1 MNLVNLGDFF
11 FSLCTELTLKCG
23 FMCLEMN
30 IFLLKNVKF

>member
-1 MNLVNLGDFF
+1 MDLVNLVDF

-30 IFLLKNVKF
+30 NFPLKNVKF